1 MQPTNQQALQKQ
13 EPKPL
18 KNGKAL
24 LQALRSTQL
33 QCAYDADIKMMLKYV
48 MMKIGIRANNIPDDI
63 EKQVLVDH
71 IKTNFPN
78 NTLDEIRLAF
88 DMAINED
95 LDINPDDVKAYEN
108 FSCAYFSRIM
118 NAYLSW
124 AANEIKFLKHEPPPQ
139 RIYTDE
145 ENDNLHRELTEEFYQ
160 RLRRGM
166 VEEIPDYAKWI
177 LLKDGL
183 IKDITEANNF
193 FVYRLGK
200 QQQNIYQ
207 KVK

>member
-1 MQPTNQQALQKQ
+1 MQPKQELQKP

-18 KNGKAL
+18 KSGRAL
-24 LQALRSTQL
+24 LQALRSTPL
-33 QCAYDADIKMMLKYV
+33 YLSHDADLKTMLKYV
-48 MMKIGIRANNIPDDI
+48 MMKTGLRHNNIPDDI
-63 EKQVLVDH
+63 ETQVLLDH
-71 IKTNFPN
+71 IKKNYGN

-95 LDINPDDVKAYEN
+95 LDINPDDIKHYEN

-118 NAYLSW
+118 NAYVSW
-124 AANEIKFLKHEPPPQ
+124 AANEIKFIKHEPPPQ

-145 ENDNLHRELTEEFYQ
+145 ETDNLHRQWTEEFYQ
-160 RLRRGM
+160 QLRKG
-166 VEEIPDYAKWI
+166 YAGEVPQYCYPI

-183 IKDITEANNF
+183 IKEGESPVNF
-193 FVYRLGK
+193 FVYRLGI
-200 QQQNIYQ
+200 QQEHIYQ